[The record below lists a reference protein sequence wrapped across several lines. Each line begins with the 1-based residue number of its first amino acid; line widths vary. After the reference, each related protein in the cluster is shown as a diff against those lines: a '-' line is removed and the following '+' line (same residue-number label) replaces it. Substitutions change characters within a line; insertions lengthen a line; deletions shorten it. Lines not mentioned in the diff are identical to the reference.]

1 MNLKSRIEEK
11 AEAILERQVDAMKN
25 KGGVNV
31 PTKERKKPG
40 RKKKVANTVDL
51 SEAVSSFL
59 ETVQDY
65 SAKADAGKPRLSL
78 VPPQIIFDIAQVR
91 EYGNKKYGDPENWKL
106 VEMQRYVDA
115 ALRHIFKF
123 VQDPNGKDEES
134 GIEHYK
140 HVACNMAFICEMMAR
155 KK

>member
-1 MNLKSRIEEK
+1 MNLKSRIAKKEE
-11 AEAILERQVDAMKN
+11 ARLERQVKAMNAQSAEK
-25 KGGVNV
+25 
-31 PTKERKKPG
+31 PAAKKPG
-40 RKKKVANTVDL
+40 RKKKAATTEE
-51 SEAVSSFL
+51 SSAVVSNL
-59 ETVQDY
+59 ETVQDQ

-78 VPPQIIFDIAQVR
+78 VPPQVIFDIAQVR
-91 EYGNKKYGDPENWKL
+91 EYGNKKYGDPDNWKL

-115 ALRHIFKF
+115 ALRHFYKF

>member
-1 MNLKSRIEEK
+1 MNIKKKIAEKEE
-11 AEAILERQVDAMKN
+11 ARLERQVEAMKN
-25 KGGVNV
+25 MQGENV
-31 PTKERKKPG
+31 PKKERKKPG
-40 RKKKVANTVDL
+40 RKKKTATTEE
-51 SEAVSSFL
+51 SSAVVSNL
-59 ETVQDY
+59 ETVQDQ

-78 VPPQIIFDIAQVR
+78 VLPQVIFDIAQVR

-115 ALRHIFKF
+115 ALRHLYKF
-123 VQDPNGKDEES
+123 VQDPKGKDEES

-140 HVACNMAFICEMMAR
+140 HLACNIAFICEMMAG